1 MNFRRQQPQDEP
13 EINLIPLI
21 DILLV
26 ILIFLAATTSFHR
39 YQQISITLPQASAQA
54 VVGEPLRIAISQD
67 GLYALGTNLLD
78 DTSVAAIAA
87 ALQLATQGQT
97 DPTLLIN
104 ADAQAPHQAV
114 IKVMEA
120 ARQAGIAQVNFATQG
135 P

>member
-1 MNFRRQQPQDEP
+1 MNFRRSMSTDEP

-39 YQQISITLPQASAQA
+39 YQQINVSLPKASAQA
-54 VVGEPLRIAISQD
+54 LAGEPLRLAISQE
-67 GLYALGTNLLD
+67 GQYALDSHLLD
-78 DTSVAAIAA
+78 GSLAADLAIALEHA
-87 ALQLATQGQT
+87 SQGQD
-97 DPTLLIN
+97 DPVLLIN

-114 IKVMEA
+114 ITAMEA
-120 ARQAGIAQVNFATQG
+120 ARQAGISHVSFAIQA

>member
-1 MNFRRQQPQDEP
+1 MNFRRSLPADEP

-39 YQQISITLPQASAQA
+39 YQQLNVSLPQASAQSIT
-54 VVGEPLRIAISQD
+54 GEPLRLAISQD
-67 GLYALGTNLLD
+67 GLYALDTHLLD
-78 DTSVAAIAA
+78 GTSVADIAA
-87 ALQLATQGQT
+87 ALNLAGRGQD
-97 DPTLLIN
+97 DPVLLIN

-114 IKVMEA
+114 ITALEA
-120 ARQAGIAQVNFATQG
+120 ARQAGISHVSFATRG